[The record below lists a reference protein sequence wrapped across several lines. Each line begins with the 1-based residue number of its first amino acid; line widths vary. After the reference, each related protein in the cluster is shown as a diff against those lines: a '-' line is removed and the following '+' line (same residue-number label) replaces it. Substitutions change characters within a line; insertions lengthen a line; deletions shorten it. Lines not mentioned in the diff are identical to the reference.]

1 MSGLVTVTMAVVVLM
16 VIMAIMR
23 IIVIM
28 ATLVVVM
35 LRHLPLTGFVDP
47 EKDDYVGITIQTT
60 YFPRMFRVKRYRR
73 DILVP
78 APLSRGVWH
87 LAEAVLF

>member
-1 MSGLVTVTMAVVVLM
+1 MTVTMVVVVLM
-16 VIMAIMR
+16 VIMRIMG
-23 IIVIM
+23 IMGIMGIMVIR
-28 ATLVVVM
+28 VVVM

-60 YFPRMFRVKRYRR
+60 YFPGMFRVKRYCR

-78 APLSRGVWH
+78 ALLPMGMRYLV
-87 LAEAVLF
+87 EAVIS

>member
-1 MSGLVTVTMAVVVLM
+1 MSGLVTVTVVVVVLM
-16 VIMAIMR
+16 VITVIMR
-23 IIVIM
+23 IRRIMVVI
-28 ATLVVVM
+28 M

-60 YFPRMFRVKRYRR
+60 YFPGMFRVKRYCR

-78 APLSRGVWH
+78 ALLPMGMRYLV
-87 LAEAVLF
+87 EAVIS